1 MTMKSNRFFRSE
13 SDKWKLATFVLAVL
27 VVAGSTLYICR
38 YEPFSAKIEVTNEL
52 GGNIF
57 PVTIL
62 STATTDANLI
72 VPAGDRCLGNPK
84 SCIALRVKSTHPNS
98 KLHVEVAE
106 TPFFS
111 RSVSEFILPEADS
124 EYMVFPDII
133 WNYKALLEN
142 EQAMPVDVSV
152 RAELNGRAMNCGVR
166 TFSMRSIS
174 ECLLGY
180 VDSKMKF
187 HDTGDF
193 FAAYVNEDNPNISQ
207 ILREALDSR
216 IVNRFWGYQ
225 SKDPALVDKQVYALW
240 YVLQKR
246 RFKYSSISNSSLSSN
261 VVFTQRVRTFDDAL
275 SSAQINCVD
284 GSVLFASLLKAVNIN
299 PILIRVPRHMF
310 VGYYTD
316 KSHTNMHFLETSMI
330 GDVNL
335 DDFFPEEKLDS
346 TMAGKSQESISRLMF
361 EKSKEYATR
370 IYHENRKQ
378 IHSGEV
384 NYMFL
389 EIDKATRANIQP
401 IGR

>member
-1 MTMKSNRFFRSE
+1 MIGVKFFSHIGN
-13 SDKWKLATFVLAVL
+13 KWKFSTYLL
-27 VVAGSTLYICR
+27 VVVILLVTGIYIYR
-38 YEPFSAKIEVTNEL
+38 YEPFRSGFEISDEL

-72 VPAGDRCLGNPK
+72 LPADTNYLGNPK
-84 SCIALRVKSTHPNS
+84 SCIAVRVKSAYANS
-98 KLHVEVAE
+98 KLRIEVDE

-111 RSVSEFILPEADS
+111 RSVSEFILPES
-124 EYMVFPDII
+124 GKEYLVFPDIV
-133 WNYKALLEN
+133 WNYNALREN
-142 EQAMPVDVSV
+142 EQAVPVSV
-152 RAELNGRAMNCGVR
+152 SVHLKLNKRELGSKVH
-166 TFSMRSIS
+166 TFSVRSIN

-180 VDSKMKF
+180 IDSRMKF

-193 FAAYVNEDNPNISQ
+193 FAAYVNEDNPKIDQ
-207 ILREALDSR
+207 ILREALNAR

-225 SKDPALVDKQVYALW
+225 GKSEEVVDKQVYALW

-246 RFKYSSISNSSLSSN
+246 NFKYSSISNSSLSSN

-275 SSAQINCVD
+275 QSAQINCVD
-284 GSVLFASLLKAVNIN
+284 GSVLFASLLKAININ
-299 PILIRVPRHMF
+299 PILVRVPGHMF

-316 KSHTNMHFLETSMI
+316 RMHKNIHFLETSMI

-346 TMAGKSQESISRLMF
+346 TVAGKSQESISRFMF
-361 EKSKEYATR
+361 DKSKEYATR
-370 IYHENRKQ
+370 IYKENEEL
-378 IHSGEV
+378 IHSGKV

-389 EIDKATRANIQP
+389 EIDKATRAYIQP
-401 IGR
+401 IGK

>member
-1 MTMKSNRFFRSE
+1 MKGLEYFSRINN
-13 SDKWKLATFVLAVL
+13 KWKLTTYALSAFLI
-27 VVAGSTLYICR
+27 VASVMYIYR
-38 YEPFSAKIEVTNEL
+38 YEPFSSGFEITDEL

-72 VPAGDRCLGNPK
+72 VPSDTNYIGNPK
-84 SCIALRVKSTHPNS
+84 SSIAIRVKSTYANS
-98 KLHVEVAE
+98 KLRIEVAE

-111 RSVSEFILPEADS
+111 RSVSEFVLPEAGK
-124 EYMVFPDII
+124 EYLVFPDII
-133 WNYKALLEN
+133 WNYNALREN
-142 EQAMPVDVSV
+142 EQAVPVSVSV
-152 RAELNGRAMNCGVR
+152 RAELNKRELGNSVH
-166 TFSMRSIS
+166 TFSVRSIN

-180 VDSKMKF
+180 MDSRMKF

-193 FAAYVNEDNPNISQ
+193 FAAYVNEDNPKIDQ
-207 ILREALDSR
+207 LLREALNTR

-225 SKDPALVDKQVYALW
+225 SKSSEAVDKQVYALW

-246 RFKYSSISNSSLSSN
+246 NFKYSSISNSSLSSN

-275 SSAQINCVD
+275 ESAQINCVD
-284 GSVLFASLLKAVNIN
+284 GSVLFASLLKAININ
-299 PILIRVPRHMF
+299 PILVRVPGHMF

-316 KSHTNMHFLETSMI
+316 RMHQNIHFLETSMI

-346 TMAGKSQESISRLMF
+346 TMAEKSQESISRFVF

-370 IYHENRKQ
+370 IYKENEKL
-378 IHSGEV
+378 IHSGKV

-389 EIDKATRANIQP
+389 EIDKATRAYIQP
-401 IGR
+401 IGK